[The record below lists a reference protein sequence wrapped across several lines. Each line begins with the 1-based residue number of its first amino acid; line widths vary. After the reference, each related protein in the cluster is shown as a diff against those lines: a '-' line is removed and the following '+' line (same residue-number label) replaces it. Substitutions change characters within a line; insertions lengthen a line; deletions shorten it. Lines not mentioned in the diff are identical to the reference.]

1 VRITLTNSGI
11 HRATDLIV
19 EGYTTR
25 LHLLLD
31 FDHKSLAQVAGLCR
45 LIQES
50 WPETGD
56 CLIMESSKAPPG
68 KVTWIAHTVGVLPIA
83 DKANYHAVFDGL
95 IGYDSCTKII
105 VSLVEL
111 DVLDFRY
118 REIRK
123 FRGDMTLRVSKRVE
137 SRRTIPAPK
146 IVLFL
151 PSPFKYYAV
160 GGISMYL
167 ERLSTTNTATFK

>member
-1 VRITLTNSGI
+1 LTNSGI

-50 WPETGD
+50 WPDVGD
-56 CLIMESSKAPPG
+56 CLVLESSKSSPG

-83 DKANYHAVFDGL
+83 DKANYHAIFDGL
-95 IGYDSCTKII
+95 IGYDGCTKII

-123 FRGDMTLRVSKRVE
+123 FRGDMTLRVGRRVE
-137 SRRTIPAPK
+137 SRRVVPAPK
-146 IVLFL
+146 IALFL
-151 PSPFKYYAV
+151 PASKPYFAV

-167 ERLSTTNTATFK
+167 ERWNACNV

>member
-1 VRITLTNSGI
+1 
-11 HRATDLIV
+11 
-19 EGYTTR
+19 
-25 LHLLLD
+25 
-31 FDHKSLAQVAGLCR
+31 VAGLCR

-50 WPETGD
+50 WPDVGD
-56 CLIMESSKAPPG
+56 CLVLESSKSSPG

-123 FRGDMTLRVSKRVE
+123 FRGDMTLRVGRRVE
-137 SRRTIPAPK
+137 SRRVIPAPK
-146 IVLFL
+146 LMRYL
-151 PSPFKYYAV
+151 SSPFPYFAV

-167 ERLSTTNTATFK
+167 ERWNACNV

>member
-1 VRITLTNSGI
+1 MELITLMSYAKAP
-11 HRATDLIV
+11 ATDLIV

-45 LIQES
+45 LIQRS

-83 DKANYHAVFDGL
+83 DKANYHAIFDGL
-95 IGYDSCTKII
+95 IGYDACTKII

-123 FRGDMTLRVSKRVE
+123 FRGDMTLRVGRRVE

-146 IVLFL
+146 VALFL
-151 PSPFKYYAV
+151 PASRPYFAV

-167 ERLSTTNTATFK
+167 DRWNATNRG